1 MTKVYQNY
9 RFFWCIANFL
19 LDTFSTSDTQFDL
32 WSFLVHLYPDF
43 QIQLFTPNKLCFDKV
58 SPRLY
63 IRLGRHWRSTDLHRQ
78 AARDRTSHRRN
89 QNLYRENERDWRC
102 GRKPDCV
109 CREFCE
115 RTMQGTKPKCYFIY
129 CIMIQL
135 QGDSGGP
142 LQCNMKDGRWYLAGL
157 TSFGSGC
164 AKPGF
169 PDVFTRLTH
178 YLEWINSTLALH

>member
-1 MTKVYQNY
+1 MVRYDMTIAEKLGCNMQ
-9 RFFWCIANFL
+9 FFFLSDIACHIWF
-19 LDTFSTSDTQFDL
+19 FF
-32 WSFLVHLYPDF
+32 
-43 QIQLFTPNKLCFDKV
+43 
-58 SPRLY
+58 
-63 IRLGRHWRSTDLHRQ
+63 
-78 AARDRTSHRRN
+78 
-89 QNLYRENERDWRC
+89 
-102 GRKPDCV
+102 
-109 CREFCE
+109 
-115 RTMQGTKPKCYFIY
+115 
-129 CIMIQL
+129 